1 MTNPNA
7 SWSALAAL
15 RVPLLLGAYLSA
27 SLLLGCTRD
36 EGPEGRAAGASA
48 GSTGSA
54 GGSGSA
60 CAGSQGL
67 GAATSAPG
75 LQLTTSLVRR
85 LSLDELAYTLGDV
98 LGTAPTAEQLAP
110 IPRDRPLE
118 GFVNIATSQ
127 TVSTDHVM
135 GYAKLARAS
144 AAGLDAE
151 LIGSHAACDTSS
163 AACWTS
169 FVQSVGKL
177 LFRRPLE
184 ARESELFAQLLQS
197 ALSEGT
203 SFVEG
208 ARVVVEAMLQA
219 PQFLYRLEHETA
231 AAAGLSPS
239 AERTLGGYEMASRLS
254 YLLWSSAP
262 DAALVQAAEAGELD
276 NETGLQAELARM
288 LGDSARAQRPTLRFL
303 TDWAKLESLPK
314 SELLDALVGSLQVF
328 YADALW
334 TKQTPLLDLLT
345 VRRAFLSPILAER
358 YGVVPTGDGIR
369 EYDTSALAGRVG
381 LLTQPGLIA
390 GMTNADGG
398 AIVARGL
405 FLQSQLLCGD
415 TPSPPPGFA
424 DAIAAFAASQ
434 PPTASLRS
442 IADQRAARPEC
453 GACHQTFD
461 PLAYGLEQFDYQGE
475 FREVDKFGNTLST
488 DGWIPGRFTEAGEN
502 LPYSGVEAY
511 MTELAK
517 LPIVGSCLAKQ
528 HLQFALG
535 RKLGHED
542 DAVAAEL
549 FRSFSQQG
557 GTYPAM
563 LSVIVQHPYF
573 RKMRVE

>member
-1 MTNPNA
+1 
-7 SWSALAAL
+7 
-15 RVPLLLGAYLSA
+15 
-27 SLLLGCTRD
+27 
-36 EGPEGRAAGASA
+36 
-48 GSTGSA
+48 
-54 GGSGSA
+54 
-60 CAGSQGL
+60 
-67 GAATSAPG
+67 
-75 LQLTTSLVRR
+75 
-85 LSLDELAYTLGDV
+85 
-98 LGTAPTAEQLAP
+98 
-110 IPRDRPLE
+110 
-118 GFVNIATSQ
+118 
-127 TVSTDHVM
+127 
-135 GYAKLARAS
+135 
-144 AAGLDAE
+144 
-151 LIGSHAACDTSS
+151 
-163 AACWTS
+163 
-169 FVQSVGKL
+169 VGKL

-184 ARESELFAQLLQS
+184 AHESELFTQLLQS

-219 PQFLYRLEHETA
+219 PQFLYRLERETA
-231 AAAGLSPS
+231 AATGSSPT

-262 DAALVQAAEAGELD
+262 DAALVHAAESGGLD
-276 NETGLQAELARM
+276 DETGLQAQLARM
-288 LGDSARAQRPTLRFL
+288 LGDSARARRPTLRFL

-314 SELLDALVGSLQVF
+314 SELLEELVGSLQAF

-345 VRRAFLSPILAER
+345 ARRAFLSPTLAER

-434 PPTASLRS
+434 PPTASLRA

-453 GACHQTFD
+453 GSCHQTFD

-475 FREVDKFGNTLST
+475 FREVDKFGNTLTT
-488 DGWIPGRFTEAGEN
+488 DGWIPGRFTEAGQN

-542 DAVAAEL
+542 DAVAADL
-549 FRSFSQQG
+549 FRRFSQQG

-563 LSVIVQHPYF
+563 LAVIVQHPYF